1 MKVHIL
7 FHASKYIQKRACV
20 FTLKTEIRSTK
31 EVTIETVGCLSTRGI
46 GRNIFKTKILLLFIL
61 LPFTAIHYRSVYDKN
76 ITKYIFG

>member
-31 EVTIETVGCLSTRGI
+31 EVTIETVGCLSTRG
-46 GRNIFKTKILLLFIL
+46 RTEYFQN
-61 LPFTAIHYRSVYDKN
+61 KN
-76 ITKYIFG
+76 IVIIYLITFHCHSL